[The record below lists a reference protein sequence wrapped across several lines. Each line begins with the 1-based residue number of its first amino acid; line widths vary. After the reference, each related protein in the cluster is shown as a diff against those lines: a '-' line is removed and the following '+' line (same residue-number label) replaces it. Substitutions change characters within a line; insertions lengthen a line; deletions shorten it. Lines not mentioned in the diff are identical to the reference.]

1 MSADTTGK
9 LMCMRAPVV
18 TIPEGFGSIKKDS
31 SSESEGVLDSLN
43 PGPAGVNRLARLSLS
58 VEARWAGVDREVDKA
73 SLESKYKQIIPSA
86 TQQKQVLIKNAF
98 K

>member
-1 MSADTTGK
+1 MSADTPDKFVCT
-9 LMCMRAPVV
+9 RAGVN
-18 TIPEGFGSIKKDS
+18 IPEGLGSIKKDS

-86 TQQKQVLIKNAF
+86 TTSLKK
-98 K
+98 